1 MSILKKI
8 IEDKIKEVENDKKLI
23 PLSKFKENLI
33 KKNNY
38 FQKKLEEFKK
48 NNKTAIVAEV
58 KKASPSKGILLNNFD
73 HIKYNYNNSQTRL
86 IRIILIPQ
94 LLMPQH
100 N

>member
-23 PLSKFKENLI
+23 PLTKLKENLI
-33 KKNNY
+33 KKDNY
-38 FQKKLEEFKK
+38 FHKKLKEFKK

-73 HIKYNYNNSQTRL
+73 HIK
-86 IRIILIPQ
+86 I
-94 LLMPQH
+94 
-100 N
+100 

>member
-23 PLSKFKENLI
+23 SLSKLKENLI

-48 NNKTAIVAEV
+48 NNKTAI
-58 KKASPSKGILLNNFD
+58 I
-73 HIKYNYNNSQTRL
+73 QC
-86 IRIILIPQ
+86 
-94 LLMPQH
+94 
-100 N
+100 